1 MSLWVILPVKPLN
14 RAKSRLADILSPE
27 QRYDFALA
35 MFQNILRITQQASQ
49 ITGTLVIS
57 RDTKVLALAREAGAK
72 TVQESNRSDLN
83 PALTRATEVV
93 KAWGGDAV
101 LILPADLPF
110 ITTDDIE
117 NIIEM
122 GTETPSVVLA
132 TDRVQ
137 DGTNALLV
145 RPAGLIDYN
154 YGEGSFTRHLQAAQR
169 AGANVQYYMS
179 DSVTLDIDTPAD
191 LKLYNRWLKLEQH
204 LLPPFL
210 PDNLTA

>member
-169 AGANVQYYMS
+169 AGASVQYYMS

-210 PDNLTA
+210 PNNLTA